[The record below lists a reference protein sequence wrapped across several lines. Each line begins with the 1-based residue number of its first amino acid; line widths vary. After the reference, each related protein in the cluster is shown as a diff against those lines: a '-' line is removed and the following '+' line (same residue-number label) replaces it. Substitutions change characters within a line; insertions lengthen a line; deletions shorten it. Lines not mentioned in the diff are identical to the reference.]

1 MPTSAG
7 KKWNTWRY
15 SCNRF
20 ISLALNSL
28 KWPIGIIKLFLSP
41 AALLAII
48 DIAETVPGNWIE
60 TVCLLSGM
68 IVYLLIRNLLL
79 GERSWIRTLEV
90 FHHEFIHAL
99 AAILSFGTIS
109 EIYATRSKGGHV
121 AYRGRGNWVIT
132 LAPWFLPLFPLSMA
146 CMSIILIQP
155 FSYISLVLTGIGIS
169 FYYLSLI
176 NDARMHQPDL
186 IKIGL
191 PFLAIFLIPINVILF
206 HLTILIGINGSE
218 GFVMWGEILLRN
230 SYEFYLSKF

>member
-1 MPTSAG
+1 MPTSVG
-7 KKWNTWRY
+7 RKWNTWRH
-15 SCNRF
+15 SFNRF
-20 ISLALNSL
+20 ISLALNFL
-28 KWPIGIIKLFLSP
+28 KWPIGIITLFLSP

-60 TVCLLSGM
+60 TICLLSGM

-146 CMSIILIQP
+146 CISIILIQP
-155 FSYISLVLTGIGIS
+155 FSYISLVLTGMGIS

-206 HLTILIGINGSE
+206 HLTILVGINGSD
-218 GFVMWGEILLRN
+218 GFVIWGEILSRN
-230 SYEFYLSKF
+230 SYEFYSSKF